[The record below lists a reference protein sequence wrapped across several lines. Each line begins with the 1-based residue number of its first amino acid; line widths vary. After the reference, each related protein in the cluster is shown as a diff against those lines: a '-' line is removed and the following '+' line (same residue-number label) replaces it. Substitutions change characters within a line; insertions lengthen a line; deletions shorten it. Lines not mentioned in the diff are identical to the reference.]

1 MLLKNYYFLAIL
13 DYRWIGF
20 LNLYINFML
29 CVFLLKILLISK
41 NFCIKIKF
49 FNK

>member
-1 MLLKNYYFLAIL
+1 MLLKNYYFFAIL

-20 LNLYINFML
+20 LNLYINFIL

-41 NFCIKIKF
+41 IFVLK
-49 FNK
+49 